1 MFGYVAPVLSVLN
14 DEQRL
19 RYRSLY
25 CGVCH
30 ALKERHGQ
38 SGRLSLSNDMTF
50 LAMLLSSLY
59 EPETVQKDSRCG
71 IHPLKKHSFC
81 SSSMIDYAAD
91 MNALLFFWKCE
102 DQRMDD
108 AGDQRTD
115 EDPSR
120 SKHGLL
126 KGQFKTALRKKHNKV
141 SVLPDFFQVQ

>member
-59 EPETVQKDSRCG
+59 EQKAFF
-71 IHPLKKHSFC
+71 L
-81 SSSMIDYAAD
+81 
-91 MNALLFFWKCE
+91 LLFH
-102 DQRMDD
+102 D
-108 AGDQRTD
+108 
-115 EDPSR
+115 
-120 SKHGLL
+120 
-126 KGQFKTALRKKHNKV
+126 
-141 SVLPDFFQVQ
+141 